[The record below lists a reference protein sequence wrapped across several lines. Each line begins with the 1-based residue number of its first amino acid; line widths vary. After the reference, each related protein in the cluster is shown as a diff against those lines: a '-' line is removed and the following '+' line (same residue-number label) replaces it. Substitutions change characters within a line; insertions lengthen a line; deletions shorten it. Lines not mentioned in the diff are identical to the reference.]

1 MSAALVHDAYGKSLV
16 RLTKVTRHP
25 DRHELKELAA
35 AIQLEGDFTAAY
47 TDGDNRKVIATDTMK
62 NTVYALARNHP
73 LDDLES
79 FGLTLA
85 RHFVEGFS
93 QVRAATVTLE
103 EHGWRRILVAGAPH
117 PHAFLGGGDET
128 RTCTVR
134 VTRQTTCVEAGIG
147 GLLLLKT
154 SDSAFRD
161 FARDPYTTLPDT
173 DDRIFATILEAN
185 WVYGTDRADWNDCH
199 ARIRQ
204 TLLEAFA
211 NHKSLGVQQTLFAM
225 GEQALDVCKD
235 IDEIQLTMPNKHR
248 LLMNLQPFGM
258 DNPNVIFVPT
268 DEPHG
273 LIKGTLR
280 RGRSRKNYQPGARA
294 TGRGRMAAK
303 NAKRGK
309 KEKN

>member
-25 DRHELKELAA
+25 DRHELKEVST

-47 TDGDNRKVIATDTMK
+47 TAGDNSKLVATDTMK

-85 RHFVEGFS
+85 RHFVDGFS
-93 QVRAATVTLE
+93 HVRAATVTLHE
-103 EHGWRRILVAGAPH
+103 FGWRRILVGGQPH

-128 RTCTVR
+128 RTCTIR
-134 VTRQTTCVEAGIG
+134 VTRQTTCVESGIG

-154 SDSAFRD
+154 TDSAFRD
-161 FARDPYTTLPDT
+161 FVRDQYTTLPDT
-173 DDRIFATILEAN
+173 DDRIFATILQAT
-185 WVYGTDRADWNDCH
+185 WVYGMDRADWNACH
-199 ARIRQ
+199 ANVRQ
-204 TLLEAFA
+204 ALLETFA

-225 GEQALDVCKD
+225 GERALEVCGE
-235 IDEIQLTMPNKHR
+235 INEIQLTMPNKHR

-273 LIKGTLR
+273 LIMGTLR
-280 RGRSRKNYQPGARA
+280 RA
-294 TGRGRMAAK
+294 
-303 NAKRGK
+303 
-309 KEKN
+309 